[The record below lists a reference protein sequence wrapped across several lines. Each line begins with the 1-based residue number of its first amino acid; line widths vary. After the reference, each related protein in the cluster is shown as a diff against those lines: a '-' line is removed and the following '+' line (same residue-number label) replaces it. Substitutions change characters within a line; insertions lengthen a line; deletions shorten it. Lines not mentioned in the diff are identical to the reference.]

1 MSERANRLL
10 REAVHELA
18 GSPHQPPDF
27 ASAAIAQGRR
37 IRRRRQTMAAAAAVV
52 AIGAIVAPYVW
63 LRPDPRPP
71 LAVGGPPAAT
81 APVATATGSPTPRPT
96 PGQDWSHNPVELPGG
111 ALLLTAGSTGAA
123 GPTWVYDP
131 ANRRYVSLPATYTA
145 VRASPHRTVA
155 AVRRTDRP
163 TDVGLY
169 DLATGKPRWFR
180 AGGTV
185 LAFDWSPDGGRLLIT
200 LQDRKTGMYSIGLLT
215 PDNGSFQRYPVKTR
229 DLGGCVQACQF
240 TWLPSGKEVALPLAG
255 PVFDLS
261 GENPPA
267 AKSGLQLFAVDD
279 GVPTRFLPV
288 RGDIL
293 SSAAW
298 SPDGS
303 MVVVSVLSPGSGGAV
318 SGAESGAI
326 PRASDA
332 AGRRGEAQTAAQLVS
347 TDTGKVLRQ
356 LPSADVAWVGPARL
370 LYLDGTGQPGRLVA
384 LLVDPAGAEHERV
397 ELPAELMRSDEFTVA
412 VR

>member
-1 MSERANRLL
+1 MSERADRLL
-10 REAVHELA
+10 REAVRELA
-18 GSPHQPPDF
+18 GTPHQPQDF

-37 IRRRRQTMAAAAAVV
+37 IRRRRQTVATAAAVV

-63 LRPDPRPP
+63 LRPDSRPP

-81 APVATATGSPTPRPT
+81 TPVATATGSPTPRPT
-96 PGQDWSHNPVELPGG
+96 PRGDWSSGPVELPGG

-145 VRASPHRTVA
+145 VRASPHRSVA
-155 AVRRTDRP
+155 AVRRNDRP

-185 LAFDWSPDGGRLLIT
+185 LALDWSPDGSRLLVT
-200 LQDRKTGMYSIGLLT
+200 LQDRKTGVYSIGLLA
-215 PDNGSFQRYPVKTR
+215 PDNGSFQRYPLKTR
-229 DLGGCVQACQF
+229 ELGCVQACQF

-255 PVFDLS
+255 PIVDLS
-261 GENPPA
+261 GANPPA
-267 AKSGLQLFAVDD
+267 GKSGLQLFAVDD
-279 GVPTRFLPV
+279 GMPTRFLPV
-288 RGDIL
+288 QGDIL
-293 SSAAW
+293 RSTAW

-303 MVVVSVLSPGSGGAV
+303 MVVVSVLSPA
-318 SGAESGAI
+318 SGARSGAI
-326 PRASDA
+326 PRATDA
-332 AGRRGEAQTAAQLVS
+332 AGRKGEVRTTAQLVS
-347 TDTGKVLRQ
+347 TDTGRVLRQ
-356 LPSADVAWVGPARL
+356 LPSADVAWVGPDRL
-370 LYLDGTGQPGRLVA
+370 LHLDVEGKPGTLVA
-384 LLVDPAGAEHERV
+384 LLADVVGTQHERV
-397 ELPAELMRSDEFTVA
+397 ELPAGLLRSDEFTVA